1 MRALIASLLIAFPAI
16 AEVPLILDYEFE
28 FKPRP
33 KNEAVET
40 YWLWRRVSG
49 SPVSTLAAVTTNES
63 VIVASNV
70 TTLIAYEWSL
80 TASNKLGMSDPT
92 SVVPTP
98 VNPRP
103 PTELKP
109 VRVSMRV
116 RPPVL
121 IEQGESLENWSSRFV
136 LMNGTDG
143 YVRFT
148 YCLSPD
154 EPLMFWR
161 WKEMS
166 AALPPALKTR

>member
-1 MRALIASLLIAFPAI
+1 MRAWLASLLIAFPAI

-40 YWLWRRVSG
+40 YWLWRRVVG
-49 SPVSTLAAVTTNES
+49 APIVTLAAVTTNES

-121 IEQGESLENWSSRFV
+121 IEQGESLEKWSSRFI
-136 LMNGTDG
+136 LMNGTEG

-154 EPLMFWR
+154 EPLMFWKSR
-161 WKEMS
+161 E
-166 AALPPALKTR
+166 LTILTPPTPK